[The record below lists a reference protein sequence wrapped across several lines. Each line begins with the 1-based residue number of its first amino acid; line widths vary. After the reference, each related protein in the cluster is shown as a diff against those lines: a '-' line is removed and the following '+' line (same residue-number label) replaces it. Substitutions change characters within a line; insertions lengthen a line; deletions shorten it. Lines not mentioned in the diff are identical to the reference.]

1 MGYGQHSFDKK
12 SAWYIPKRLIQKKCM
27 HGVWAET
34 LRSDKAELGLGY
46 IRRTVRARCK
56 RTMGVRDKDRWDD
69 KGAHRSLLS
78 GYQSNNM

>member
-1 MGYGQHSFDKK
+1 
-12 SAWYIPKRLIQKKCM
+12 M

-69 KGAHRSLLS
+69 KGAHCSLLS